1 MRNLTIKRDKSFVAC
16 LMADK
21 VYMEDSASSE
31 ITINNVPC
39 RLLGTLKN
47 GEQKTF
53 SIPQEETK
61 IFVIADKLSKNFCNE
76 VYTVPAGEENVFLSG
91 RNHFNPASGNA
102 FRFDGNIRPETLEN
116 RKKGNKIGWIILAAA
131 VVLGIIVGLV
141 LSVPG
146 ASGEAKEFVYEQM
159 HITLND
165 YFKETSSSGFDV
177 CYESRDIAVFVL
189 KETLSEDKT
198 LEEYGEMVIS
208 ANDMDSSVELQEDSG
223 LYYFEYDYA
232 GSNPEEAIGYF
243 AAVFKNG
250 EDYWLIQFACY
261 KESYQ
266 GYRNDFVEWSKSVR
280 FE

>member
-47 GEQKTF
+47 VEQKTF

-102 FRFDGNIRPETLEN
+102 FRFDGNIRPEPWRTGKREI
-116 RKKGNKIGWIILAAA
+116 K
-131 VVLGIIVGLV
+131 
-141 LSVPG
+141 
-146 ASGEAKEFVYEQM
+146 
-159 HITLND
+159 
-165 YFKETSSSGFDV
+165 
-177 CYESRDIAVFVL
+177 
-189 KETLSEDKT
+189 
-198 LEEYGEMVIS
+198 
-208 ANDMDSSVELQEDSG
+208 
-223 LYYFEYDYA
+223 
-232 GSNPEEAIGYF
+232 
-243 AAVFKNG
+243 
-250 EDYWLIQFACY
+250 
-261 KESYQ
+261 
-266 GYRNDFVEWSKSVR
+266 
-280 FE
+280 

>member
-16 LMADK
+16 LMTDK
-21 VYMEDSASSE
+21 VYIEDSASSE

-53 SIPQEETK
+53 SIPEEETK

-76 VYTVPAGEENVFLSG
+76 VYTVQAGEEDVFLRG
-91 RNHFNPASGNA
+91 KNHFNPASGNA
-102 FRFDGNIRPETLEN
+102 FRFEGNVQPETLKN
-116 RKKGNKIGWIILAAA
+116 RKKGSKIGWIILAAA
-131 VVLGIIVGLV
+131 VVVGIIVGVILAN
-141 LSVPG
+141 PG
-146 ASGEAKEFVYEQM
+146 ATGEPKEFVCEQL

-165 YFKETSSSGFDV
+165 YFKETSSDGFNV
-177 CYESRDIAVFVL
+177 CYESRDVAIFVL
-189 KETLSEDKT
+189 KENLQEDKT
-198 LEEYGEMVIS
+198 LEEYGQMVIS
-208 ANDMDSSVELQEDSG
+208 ANEMDSSVELQEDSG
-223 LYYFEYDYA
+223 LYYFEYDYVS
-232 GSNPEEAIGYF
+232 SNPDDSIGYF

-261 KESYQ
+261 EESYQ
-266 GYRNDFVEWSKSVR
+266 EYRDNFIDWSKSVR